1 MLTARKDCTVS
12 TMSRYIRGKSVI
24 SINQMCIRKGSWMT
38 APQGGVQNPHQI
50 QTHGLS

>member
-1 MLTARKDCTVS
+1 MLTARKDYTMS
-12 TMSRYIRGKSVI
+12 KMSRYIWGKSVI
-24 SINQMCIRKGSWMT
+24 SINQMCIMKGSWMT